1 MKSKAYARIGLAM
14 KAGKLVSG
22 EDTCMKAIKKGKGKL
37 VIIASDSTSNTCK
50 RFNNMCKHRNIP
62 CIEWGTK
69 EELGKSIGKHYR
81 AVVCVIDESFAQ
93 VIMEKLS
100 GGEA

>member
-1 MKSKAYARIGLAM
+1 MKSRAHAMISLAM

-22 EDTCMKAIKKGKGKL
+22 EDTCIKAVEKGKVKL
-37 VIIASDSTSNTCK
+37 VIIAQDSTFNTRK
-50 RFNNMCKHRNIP
+50 RFSNMCKHRNIP
-62 CIEWGTK
+62 YIEWGTK
-69 EELGKSIGKHYR
+69 ECLGESIGKQYR
-81 AVVCVIDESFAQ
+81 AVICIIDKSFAQ